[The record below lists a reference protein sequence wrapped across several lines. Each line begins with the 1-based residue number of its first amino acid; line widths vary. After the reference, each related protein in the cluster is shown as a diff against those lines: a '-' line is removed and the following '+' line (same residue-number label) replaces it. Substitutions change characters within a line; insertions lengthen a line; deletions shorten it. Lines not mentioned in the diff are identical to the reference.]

1 MLFDNTKSLQPSGS
15 HHSRLLPR
23 ARSLLSYVAIVALI
37 SASTATMMLCP
48 CDSVGIHDHHAI
60 SLVAV
65 AAIFGIAAA
74 FLVYRQMRRDSG
86 VTVFL
91 RAVGAVAVVGFCV
104 YAELFAAMYV
114 VAWLARPR

>member
-1 MLFDNTKSLQPSGS
+1 MLFDHTKPFQPPKS
-15 HHSRLLPR
+15 HHSRLSPR
-23 ARSLLSYVAIVALI
+23 ARSLLSYSAIVVLI
-37 SASTATMMLCP
+37 SASTVTMMLCP

-65 AAIFGIAAA
+65 AAVFGIAAA
-74 FLVYRQMRRDSG
+74 FLVYRRMRRDSG

-91 RAVGAVAVVGFCV
+91 RAVGAIAFVGFCV
-104 YAELFAAMYV
+104 YVELSAAMYV